1 MGAGGAAGKNWAG
14 RRVKSLGAGK
24 RVKSL
29 AAKFRQAAAGGGG
42 GGRWAAVKS
51 LGRAAPPMRHIFPNS
66 NFSTPMDSVMADV
79 MAVFFVRER
88 TNAT

>member
-1 MGAGGAAGKNWAG
+1 MQI
-14 RRVKSLGAGK
+14 L
-24 RVKSL
+24 
-29 AAKFRQAAAGGGG
+29 GGGG
-42 GGRWAAVKS
+42 SGGRREAGGRYKK
-51 LGRAAPPMRHIFPNS
+51 LGREGAAPPMRHIFPNS

>member
-1 MGAGGAAGKNWAG
+1 MGRAAGKKFGG
-14 RRVKSLGAGK
+14 REAGK
-24 RVKSL
+24 
-29 AAKFRQAAAGGGG
+29 KFGGKIRQAAAGGGG

>member
-1 MGAGGAAGKNWAG
+1 MGRAAGKKFGGRGAAGKAGKKFGGRGAAGKN
-14 RRVKSLGAGK
+14 LD
-24 RVKSL
+24 
-29 AAKFRQAAAGGGG
+29 
-42 GGRWAAVKS
+42 
-51 LGRAAPPMRHIFPNS
+51 IFPNS